1 MKIYRCDLHIHS
13 TLSPCASLEM
23 SPKNIIINA
32 QKAGLD
38 IIAITDHNMVENGIY
53 ARELAKKTE
62 TTVLFGME
70 LQTEEEI
77 HLLVIFDDYETA
89 SSFQKIIYNLLPDIE
104 NDTSYFGD
112 QVVVDCDDNIVR
124 FEKRLLLNSAQISLS
139 ESVLLAKQM
148 GALVISS
155 HVDSQNFS
163 IISQLGYVPEDL
175 PLDALEIRNKD
186 NIPDVMPFIM
196 NKNLPFVTFSDAH
209 YIEDIGKRAT
219 TLSLNEPNIGEITR
233 ALRIQDQKDLNHDG

>member
-1 MKIYRCDLHIHS
+1 LKVFKCDLHIHS
-13 TLSPCASLEM
+13 ALSPCASLEM
-23 SPKNIIINA
+23 SPKNIVINA

-38 IIAITDHNMVENGIY
+38 IIAVTDHNMVENGIY
-53 ARELAKKTE
+53 AHELAKKSG

-70 LQTEEEI
+70 LQTQEEI
-77 HLLVIFDDYETA
+77 HLLVIFDDYGTA
-89 SSFQKIIYNLLPDIE
+89 SSFQKTIYNLLPVIE
-104 NDTSYFGD
+104 NDPSYFGD

-139 ESVLLAKQM
+139 ESVSLAKQM

-155 HVDSQNFS
+155 HVDSPNFS

-175 PLDALEIRNKD
+175 PIDALEVRKKE
-186 NIPDVMPFIM
+186 NIPHILPFIM

-209 YIEDIGKRAT
+209 YIDDIGKRVTA
-219 TLSLNEPNIGEITR
+219 LSLNKPNIGEIVK
-233 ALRIQDQKDLNHDG
+233 ALKTIDNMDFAHDG

>member
-1 MKIYRCDLHIHS
+1 
-13 TLSPCASLEM
+13 
-23 SPKNIIINA
+23 
-32 QKAGLD
+32 
-38 IIAITDHNMVENGIY
+38 
-53 ARELAKKTE
+53 
-62 TTVLFGME
+62 ME

-89 SSFQKIIYNLLPDIE
+89 SSFQKIIYNLLPEIE

-186 NIPDVMPFIM
+186 NIPDVMPFIL

-209 YIEDIGKRAT
+209 YIEDIGKRVT

-233 ALRIQDQKDLNHDG
+233 ALRIQDHKDFNHDG